1 MQSMRRFFCAWMDFK
16 TGHTIQILCVGADRR
31 GRPRSPIAI
40 EYAMNT
46 KRIRVSFIHE

>member
-1 MQSMRRFFCAWMDFK
+1 MQSMRRFFCAWMDVK

-31 GRPRSPIAI
+31 VRPRSPIAI

-46 KRIRVSFIHE
+46 KHIRASLIHQ